1 MADDI
6 PAWQAQANV
15 VNRLERMLNLTAG
28 QFVEPA
34 AGAPVTEREQALLN
48 AANITESGENVD
60 DEEGYHVGAVLL
72 VIVPPVPGPDP
83 ACTLQGYAVNPLG
96 IAVFSITE

>member
-34 AGAPVTEREQALLN
+34 AGAPITEREQALP
-48 AANITESGENVD
+48 T
-60 DEEGYHVGAVLL
+60 H
-72 VIVPPVPGPDP
+72 P
-83 ACTLQGYAVNPLG
+83 
-96 IAVFSITE
+96 

>member
-1 MADDI
+1 
-6 PAWQAQANV
+6 
-15 VNRLERMLNLTAG
+15 MLNLTSA
-28 QFVEPA
+28 QFAEPA

-60 DEEGYHVGAVLL
+60 DEMGYHVGAVLL

-83 ACTLQGYAVNPLG
+83 ACTLQGYPTCSYSKQNKLRLS
-96 IAVFSITE
+96 FYNTEFT